1 MSLNS
6 QWLVNCT
13 ISVTCD
19 WVRGKKWW
27 LGLLCCFVVVGGFSR
42 AVRWSRLVPEEQLE
56 CSRRFSGICVYCGHP
71 GLTRIL
77 WREQNPGYLT
87 SSSTA
92 QNTKTLEVW

>member
-1 MSLNS
+1 VIELEAKNDG
-6 QWLVNCT
+6 
-13 ISVTCD
+13 CD
-19 WVRGKKWW
+19 YYAVG
-27 LGLLCCFVVVGGFSR
+27 VVGGFSR

-92 QNTKTLEVW
+92 QNTKTLEV